1 MATRST
7 PGIPRRAATSE
18 STIGV
23 TRPRSGSVGATAG
36 DPFSDGEGAKQPLN
50 RRFHL
55 NGSSVASLVLVR
67 YGELALKSAPVRRE
81 FEHRL
86 RQNILAQFV
95 REGTTCRLRADHGHV
110 YVEADDPATAVRLL
124 RRTFGVTSVSRAVE
138 VPTER
143 AAILAAL
150 RPVAERR
157 LRPNSTFA
165 LRARRTGT
173 HPFTSQELARDLG
186 GEIFEE
192 YRGRG
197 VRVDL
202 DSPEVELF
210 VEVRGPRT
218 YVYED
223 RAAGP
228 GGLPLGVA
236 GRVVALVDGPRGALG
251 AYQMM
256 KRGCRCDWVATGD
269 GIGLADSVL
278 TAFDPSAPTSSVP
291 LVTSADEALE
301 ERLTATH
308 ADGVV
313 LPLLVDEYGPARERW
328 GDVVVF
334 SPTVGLTDEEVGERW
349 RAVAE
354 LAG

>member
-1 MATRST
+1 
-7 PGIPRRAATSE
+7 
-18 STIGV
+18 
-23 TRPRSGSVGATAG
+23 
-36 DPFSDGEGAKQPLN
+36 
-50 RRFHL
+50 
-55 NGSSVASLVLVR
+55 VASLVLVR

-95 REGTTCRLRADHGHV
+95 REGTTCRLRADHGHL
-110 YVEADDPATAVRLL
+110 YVEADDADTAVRLL

-143 AAILAAL
+143 SAMLAAL

-157 LRPNSTFA
+157 LRPNTSFA

-192 YRGRG
+192 YKGRG

-202 DSPEVELF
+202 DSPDVELF

-218 YVYED
+218 YVYDD
-223 RAAGP
+223 RTAGP

-251 AYQMM
+251 AYLMM

-269 GIGLADSVL
+269 GVGLADGVL
-278 TAFDPSAPTSSVP
+278 TAFDPHAPTVSPPPAAGS
-291 LVTSADEALE
+291 TDETLAA
-301 ERLTATH
+301 RLTTSH

-313 LPLLVDEYGPARERW
+313 LPLLVEEYGAARARW

-334 SPTVGLTDEEVGERW
+334 SPTVGFTDAEVGERW
-349 RAVAE
+349 RAVAA

>member
-1 MATRST
+1 M
-7 PGIPRRAATSE
+7 
-18 STIGV
+18 
-23 TRPRSGSVGATAG
+23 
-36 DPFSDGEGAKQPLN
+36 
-50 RRFHL
+50 
-55 NGSSVASLVLVR
+55 ASLVLVR

-95 REGTTCRLRADHGHV
+95 RAGTTCRLRADHGHV
-110 YVEADDPATAVRLL
+110 YVEADDAAMAVRLL

-143 AAILAAL
+143 LAILAAL

-157 LRPNSTFA
+157 LQPNSSFA

-173 HPFTSQELARDLG
+173 HPFTSQELARDVG

-192 YRGRG
+192 YRSRG

-202 DSPEVELF
+202 DTPDVELF

-218 YVYED
+218 YVYDD

-251 AYQMM
+251 AYLMM
-256 KRGCRCDWVATGD
+256 KRGCRCDWVATGE
-269 GIGLADSVL
+269 GVPLADSVL
-278 TAFDPSAPTSSVP
+278 TAFDPHAPTASPPGPSDP
-291 LVTSADEALE
+291 NPALS
-301 ERLTATH
+301 ERLAAVH

-313 LPLLVDEYGPARERW
+313 LPLLVDEYPEARSRW

-334 SPTVGLTDEEVGERW
+334 SPTVGLTDQEVGERW

>member
-1 MATRST
+1 
-7 PGIPRRAATSE
+7 
-18 STIGV
+18 
-23 TRPRSGSVGATAG
+23 
-36 DPFSDGEGAKQPLN
+36 
-50 RRFHL
+50 
-55 NGSSVASLVLVR
+55 VASLVLVR

-95 REGTTCRLRADHGHV
+95 RAGTTCRLRADHGHV
-110 YVEADDPATAVRLL
+110 YVEADDAAMAIRLL

-143 AAILAAL
+143 LAILAAL

-157 LRPNSTFA
+157 LRPNSSFA

-173 HPFTSQELARDLG
+173 HPFTSQELARDVG

-192 YRGRG
+192 YRSRG

-202 DSPEVELF
+202 DTPDVELF

-218 YVYED
+218 YVYDD

-251 AYQMM
+251 AYLMM

-269 GIGLADSVL
+269 GVPLADSIL
-278 TAFDPSAPTSSVP
+278 TSFDPHAPPSSP
-291 LVTSADEALE
+291 AGPSDPTTALS
-301 ERLTATH
+301 ERLAAVH

-313 LPLLVDEYGPARERW
+313 LPLVVDEYPAARAQW